1 MTCLFAPS
9 LVKCAGKI
17 PALALTWTCRP

>member
-1 MTCLFAPS
+1 MNP
-9 LVKCAGKI
+9 LVRCAEKI

>member
-1 MTCLFAPS
+1 MNLP
-9 LVKCAGKI
+9 VRCAGKI

>member
-1 MTCLFAPS
+1 MNL

-17 PALALTWTCRP
+17 PALALTWTSRP

>member
-1 MTCLFAPS
+1 MNL
-9 LVKCAGKI
+9 LVKCGGKT

>member
-1 MTCLFAPS
+1 MNL

-17 PALALTWTCRP
+17 PALAVTWTCRP

>member
-1 MTCLFAPS
+1 MNP
-9 LVKCAGKI
+9 LVRCAGII

>member
-1 MTCLFAPS
+1 MNL

-17 PALALTWTCRP
+17 PALAFTWTCRP

>member
-1 MTCLFAPS
+1 MNL
-9 LVKCAGKI
+9 LVRCAGKI

>member
-1 MTCLFAPS
+1 MNL
-9 LVKCAGKI
+9 LVRCAGKF

>member
-1 MTCLFAPS
+1 MNL

-17 PALALTWTCRP
+17 PALTLTWTCRP

>member
-1 MTCLFAPS
+1 MATS
-9 LVKCAGKI
+9 LVRCAGKI

>member
-1 MTCLFAPS
+1 MNL

-17 PALALTWTCRP
+17 PVLALTWTCRP

>member
-1 MTCLFAPS
+1 MNL
-9 LVKCAGKI
+9 LVRCVGKI